1 MMEPGEGARGWSGM
15 IRQPAALALFATLA
29 LAACGAPAP
38 EADDP
43 VTPDPPAI
51 TPSANASPTASPPPS
66 AAGRWDM
73 VSSGEGDGLFF
84 GAAEGEPGKVHL
96 FCPNGAATGAG
107 LVVNVNAFTPVGSEE
122 RMSLGSGGTV
132 VTLVADSSGDAQR
145 GGVSGTGPVPAELRA
160 ILTGGAG
167 VAVNYGNQN
176 VGPLPAV
183 PAEMA
188 VAFVG
193 GCGD

>member
-1 MMEPGEGARGWSGM
+1 MTRH
-15 IRQPAALALFATLA
+15 PAALALFATLA

-38 EADDP
+38 DADDP
-43 VTPDPPAI
+43 ATPDPPAAA
-51 TPSANASPTASPPPS
+51 PSASVSPTASPPPS

-84 GAAEGEPGKVHL
+84 GAVEGEPGKVHL
-96 FCPNGAATGAG
+96 FCPNGASGAG
-107 LVVNVNAFTPVGSEE
+107 LLVNVNAFTPVGSEE
-122 RMSLGSGGTV
+122 RMSFGSGGTV

-160 ILTGGAG
+160 ILTGSEG
-167 VAVNYGNQN
+167 VAVNYGSQN
-176 VGPLPAV
+176 AGPFPAV
-183 PAEMA
+183 PAELA
-188 VAFVG
+188 EAFVG